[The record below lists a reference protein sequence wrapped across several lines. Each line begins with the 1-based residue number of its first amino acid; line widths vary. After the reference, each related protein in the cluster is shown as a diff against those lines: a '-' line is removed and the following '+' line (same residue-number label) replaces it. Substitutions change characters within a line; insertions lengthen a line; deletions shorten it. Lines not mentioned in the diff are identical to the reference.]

1 MKHTVMALAL
11 GLAMALLAE
20 CCATV
25 LDSPPDEEFDR
36 QALFPVD
43 SR

>member
-1 MKHTVMALAL
+1 MALAL

-25 LDSPPDEEFDR
+25 LDSPPDEEIDR
-36 QALFPVD
+36 SAWIPVD
-43 SR
+43 KQ